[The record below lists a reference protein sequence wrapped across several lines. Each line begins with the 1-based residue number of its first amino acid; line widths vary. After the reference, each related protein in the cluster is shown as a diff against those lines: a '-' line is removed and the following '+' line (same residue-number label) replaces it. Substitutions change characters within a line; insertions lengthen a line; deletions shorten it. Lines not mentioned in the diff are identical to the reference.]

1 LGLAAEKAQAVQLMV
16 ETEVILSSAVSLP
29 VLAAVVADITVITVR
44 VADQE
49 VALGM

>member
-29 VLAAVVADITVITVR
+29 VLAAVAADITR
-44 VADQE
+44 VTASLADQE